1 MKNNILYIGGF
12 ELPDK
17 NAAAHRVISNGKIL
31 RTLGYNVEFL
41 GVHSNQQTDKL
52 QFVFNDFLVHK
63 GVNISKSK
71 FRFYLS
77 IKDIKDVLNKGNYD
91 VIIAYNFPSIP
102 SIKLKLLCKK
112 KNIKL
117 VFDITEWYSIKGMN
131 LIGGLIKGIDSFYRM
146 RVISKKVDGL
156 FLISDYLSSYYVHH
170 KNKVVIPPLVDLEDK
185 KWINNSTSNNSG
197 KYVFSYSGNP
207 GVSKDNLLKIVKWF
221 TNCTRDDLVLYVIG
235 MNEDEF
241 IKRYKHEKIKNVKFF
256 GRISHIESLQ
266 IVMNSHFSIIFRYGN
281 RVSKAGFPTK
291 YVESTTTSTP
301 VITDGNISINHRFL
315 HEATVLLNDISEL
328 TYRVDKLINDY
339 QDIKQKAARNK
350 DLFDFKKY
358 TEETKI
364 FMERLEL

>member
-1 MKNNILYIGGF
+1 MKKKVLYIGGF

-31 RTLGYNVEFL
+31 RTLGYNVEFF
-41 GVHSNQQTDKL
+41 GVDSNQQTDKS
-52 QFVFNDFLVHK
+52 QFLFNDFLVHK

-77 IKDIKDVLNKGNYD
+77 IKDVRDVINTGNYD

-112 KNIKL
+112 RNIKL

-156 FLISDYLSSYYVHH
+156 ILISDYLSLYYAHH
-170 KNKVVIPPLVDLEDK
+170 KNKVVIPPLVDLEDM
-185 KWINNSTSNNSG
+185 KWINKSPSNNSG

-207 GVSKDNLLKIVKWF
+207 GVSKDNILSIVKWF

-241 IKRYKHEKIKNVKFF
+241 MKKYKHEKIKNVKFL
-256 GRISHIESLQ
+256 GRISHIDSLR
-266 IVMNSHFSIIFRYGN
+266 IVMNSHFSILFRYGN

-301 VITDGNISINHRFL
+301 VITDRNISINHRFL
-315 HEATVLLNDISEL
+315 HEATVLLNDINEL
-328 TYRVDKLINDY
+328 TYRVDELIDDY
-339 QDIKQKAARNK
+339 QNLKQKAICNN
-350 DLFDFKKY
+350 DMFDFKKY
-358 TEETKI
+358 AEVTKN
-364 FMERLEL
+364 FMDRLEL